1 MRLLV
6 GKSGTLRLCWSPM
19 LKALLFDLDG
29 TLADTNSVHRLAW
42 MERLRPHGYDVSW
55 DFYQENIAGRVST
68 EVVADL
74 LPGLSPEEI
83 REIAEAHEASFRE
96 RAGTLEP
103 LPGLLDLV
111 EKGQKKG
118 MRICLVTNAPKEN
131 VFTVLRVL
139 GLEDAFDAVILADEV
154 GTGKPDP
161 APYNAALEALGVSA
175 DEALAFEDS
184 PSGIAS
190 SVAAG
195 IPTVGIAST
204 HDPANLE
211 EFGVNLVVCDF
222 SDPKLVA
229 LVDDH

>member
-1 MRLLV
+1 
-6 GKSGTLRLCWSPM
+6 M

-42 MERLRPHGYDVSW
+42 MERLRPHGYDVTW
-55 DFYQENIAGRVST
+55 DFYRENITGRVST
-68 EVVADL
+68 EVVTDL
-74 LPGLSPEEI
+74 LPDLSPEEI
-83 REIAEAHEASFRE
+83 QEIAEAKEASFRE
-96 RAGTLEP
+96 QAGTLKP

-111 EKGQKKG
+111 EKGWKKG
-118 MRICLVTNAPKEN
+118 MRISLVTNAPKEN

-139 GLEDAFDAVILADEV
+139 GLDDAFEPVILADEV

-175 DEALAFEDS
+175 DEAVAFEDS

-190 SVAAG
+190 SIAAG

-204 HDPANLE
+204 YDPENLE
-211 EFGVNLVVCDF
+211 KLGVDLVTRDF

-229 LVDDH
+229 LVEDRQEGVRY